1 MVNITLVAL
10 ALASLP
16 QLLCLRLPF
25 PHSRMTPSPKPDIW
39 VITAH
44 SSLDAAPRRKYD
56 ELMPV
61 DPKALRLVMRTW
73 ATGVTVVA
81 TECDGVRH
89 GMTVSS
95 FTSVSL
101 DPPLVLVSLERATQT
116 HRLLEQSGYFSVTVL
131 SEEQQ
136 AVSGR
141 FAGRQPD
148 GEERFAGLET
158 FTLVSG
164 APFIG
169 GGLAYFDCRVVS
181 TYLAGTHTVFIGA
194 VLAVQSGD
202 QTGAPLLYHDRDYR
216 QLC

>member
-1 MVNITLVAL
+1 
-10 ALASLP
+10 
-16 QLLCLRLPF
+16 
-25 PHSRMTPSPKPDIW
+25 
-39 VITAH
+39 
-44 SSLDAAPRRKYD
+44 
-56 ELMPV
+56 MPV
-61 DPKALRLVMRTW
+61 DPATLRLVMRTW

-81 TECDGVRH
+81 TELDSVRH

-101 DPPLVLVSLERATQT
+101 DPPLVLISLERATQT

-136 AVSGR
+136 AVSDR

-164 APFIG
+164 APLIR

-181 TYLAGTHTVFIGA
+181 TFSAGTHTVFIGE
-194 VLAVQSGD
+194 VLVVQGGEH
-202 QTGAPLLYHDRDYR
+202 TAAPLLYHDRDYH